1 MSTKQLLEFALM
13 FHAAQCIILPLKKG
27 QLALQ
32 FPIVDHT
39 PLIQSGALDRTAWF
53 GGVGAIPKS
62 AVPRQKLN
70 IVKAGVKLIGI
81 SPEVQLAQAGAGPSA
96 TSLLASGTAPG
107 AWLCGAHA
115 GRFCAP
121 DMCVAVLQPVT
132 HSAG

>member
-1 MSTKQLLEFALM
+1 M
-13 FHAAQCIILPLKKG
+13 FHAAQGIILPLKKG

-81 SPEVQLAQAGAGPSA
+81 SPEVQLAQAGQVHQQPAFWHQEQLPARGYVAPTLVVSA
-96 TSLLASGTAPG
+96 
-107 AWLCGAHA
+107 H
-115 GRFCAP
+115 RICALP
-121 DMCVAVLQPVT
+121 FFSQ
-132 HSAG
+132 